1 MYNEKVVVVGGVP
14 GNCGFN
20 KPFARVHVEALS
32 LVMQKGLELSMDF
45 HTLAQREGVSGS
57 TTAHCLKCTAPMPL
71 ETAEEPC
78 THNIPWSP

>member
-32 LVMQKGLELSMDF
+32 LVMQRGLELSMDF
-45 HTLAQREGVSGS
+45 YTLDQRGGVSWNPS
-57 TTAHCLKCTAPMPL
+57 VWINNCPL
-71 ETAEEPC
+71 FEVYIA
-78 THNIPWSP
+78 NAS